1 MVVFERKTEV
11 YELKLYINNGVF
23 EMQSDK
29 AYHIGNELNILFN
42 GEYNK
47 KENEYFDKKAKRLDI
62 SRDALARWYTKE
74 SDYLNVLTNFLLNCK
89 CKYEFEITTRKKYT
103 GVIV

>member
-1 MVVFERKTEV
+1 MVVFERKTEI
-11 YELKLYINNGVF
+11 YELKLYVNNGVF

-29 AYHIGNELNILFN
+29 AYYIGNELNKLFN

-62 SRDALARWYTKE
+62 NRDALARWYTKE
-74 SDYLNVLTNFLLNCK
+74 SDHLNVLTNFLLNCK

-103 GVIV
+103 RIIV

>member
-1 MVVFERKTEV
+1 MVVFESTIDL
-11 YELKLYINNGVF
+11 YELKLHVNNGVF

-29 AYHIGNELNILFN
+29 AYCIGRQLNNLFN

-62 SRDALARWYTKE
+62 SRDALARWYTTEK
-74 SDYLNVLTNFLLNCK
+74 DYLKVLTDFLLNCK

-103 GVIV
+103 GII